1 MNTLLVALGLYALGL
16 MLFGLWLGRR
26 FAGAGSFF
34 VGDRALGPGLL
45 FGTLLAANI
54 GAGSTVGA
62 AGRGYANGISAWWW
76 VGSAGLGT
84 LLLAFWIG
92 PRIWKLA
99 KDHDFRT
106 VGDYLDW
113 RFPARGRLSL
123 RLIVAVVLWVGT
135 LAILAG
141 QLIALAWVLDIVAG
155 VDKTTGCLVGGLVM
169 TVYFTAGGL
178 RSSAWINAVQLVVMI
193 AGFALAIPFALRESG
208 GWNRVLESVPESAG
222 DYLGFLSNG
231 SSGWTYAFM
240 LVPAFM
246 VSPGLIQKIYGA
258 RDAQALRR
266 GVGWSGAALLVFAAV
281 PPVLGMTARA
291 YDPALANPE
300 LALPLLLQ
308 QALPVTLAALGLAA
322 IVSAELSS
330 ADAALFML
338 STSLSEDLYRGHLRP
353 EASDESVL
361 RMARFGAVAGGVL
374 GVLFAIWLQS
384 VIAALSLFY
393 SVLSVSLFVPVVIAL
408 NTRRGSGLD
417 AICGLAAGVV
427 LFFLARSQGW
437 SGSWYNPSLIGIVA
451 SVVVYFGSAT
461 FRGSSQTP
469 ALELP

>member
-1 MNTLLVALGLYALGL
+1 MNTLLVALALYAVGL

-76 VGSAGLGT
+76 VGSAGIGT

-92 PRIWKLA
+92 PRIWRLA
-99 KDHDFRT
+99 KDHEFLT
-106 VGDYLDW
+106 VGDYIDW
-113 RFPARGRLSL
+113 RFPTQGRISL
-123 RLIVAVVLWVGT
+123 RLLLAAVLWAGT

-193 AGFALAIPFALRESG
+193 AGFALAIPFALRETG
-208 GWNRVLESVPESAG
+208 GWQRVMESVPESAG
-222 DYLGFLSNG
+222 DYLGFFANG

-258 RDAQALRR
+258 RDESALRR
-266 GVGWSGAALLVFAAV
+266 GVGWSGLALLVFAAV

-291 YDPALANPE
+291 YDPALSNPE

-308 QALPVTLAALGLAA
+308 QALPVFLAALGLAA

-338 STSLSEDLYRGHLRP
+338 STSLSEDLYRGQLRP
-353 EASDESVL
+353 DASDASVL
-361 RMARFGAVAGGVL
+361 RVARIGAVVGGAL
-374 GVLFAIWLQS
+374 GVLLAVWLQS

-393 SVLSVSLFVPVVIAL
+393 SILSVSLFVPVVIAL
-408 NTRRGSGLD
+408 NTRRGTGFD
-417 AICGLAAGVV
+417 AILGLVAGVG
-427 LFFLARSQGW
+427 LFLLARSQGW
-437 SGSWYNPSLIGIVA
+437 AGSWYNPSLIGIVA
-451 SVVVYFGSAT
+451 SVFAYLASASV
-461 FRGSSQTP
+461 RGSSHAP
-469 ALELP
+469 SS

>member
-1 MNTLLVALGLYALGL
+1 MNALLVALALYAVAL

-62 AGRGYANGISAWWW
+62 AGRGYANGLSAWWW
-76 VGSAGLGT
+76 VGSAGIGT

-92 PRIWKLA
+92 PRIWRLA
-99 KDHDFRT
+99 KDNEFLT

-113 RFPARGRLSL
+113 RFPARGRFSL
-123 RLIVAVVLWVGT
+123 RLAVAAVLWIGT

-155 VDKTTGCLVGGLVM
+155 VDKVTGCLVGGLVM

-193 AGFALAIPFALRESG
+193 AGFALAIPFALRATG
-208 GWNRVLESVPESAG
+208 GWDRVMASVPESAG
-222 DYLGFLSNG
+222 DYLGFFANG

-258 RDAQALRR
+258 RDARALRR
-266 GVGWSGAALLVFAAV
+266 GVGWSGVALLVFAAV

-291 YDPALANPE
+291 FDPALSNPE
-300 LALPLLLQ
+300 LALPLLLE
-308 QALPVTLAALGLAA
+308 QALPLALAALGLAA

-338 STSLSEDLYRGHLRP
+338 STSLSEDLYRGFLRP
-353 EASDESVL
+353 EASDQDVL
-361 RMARFGAVAGGVL
+361 RVARLGAVAGGVL
-374 GVLFAIWLQS
+374 GVLLAIWLQS

-393 SVLSVSLFVPVVIAL
+393 SVLSVSLFVPVVVAL
-408 NTRRGSGLD
+408 NTRRGNGLD
-417 AICGLAAGVV
+417 AILALVVGVSM
-427 LFFLARSQGW
+427 FFVARIQGW
-437 SGSWYNPSLIGIVA
+437 AGAWYNPSLIGITTSVA
-451 SVVVYFGSAT
+451 VYLASASL
-461 FRGSSQTP
+461 RGSTQAAPTSS
-469 ALELP
+469 